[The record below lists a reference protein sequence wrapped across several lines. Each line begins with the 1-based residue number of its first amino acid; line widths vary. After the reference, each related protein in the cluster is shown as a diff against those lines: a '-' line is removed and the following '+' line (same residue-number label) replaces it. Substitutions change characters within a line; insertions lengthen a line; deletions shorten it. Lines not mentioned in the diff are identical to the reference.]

1 MYESPYFGYIVPL
14 EWQEPDDGDNFDD
27 SEPEI
32 DDELD
37 AEGYLITAN

>member
-1 MYESPYFGYIVPL
+1 MESPYLGWIVPYG
-14 EWQEPDDGDNFDD
+14 WQEPDDGDNFDD
-27 SEPEI
+27 FEPEI